1 MHNPARKRR
10 ATRPVPLAVL
20 GLMFGILGMMYQV
33 DTVYYAHG
41 LEESYLLW
49 VIGFAIVAWATWG
62 QHAEPSM
69 RHDDSR

>member
-1 MHNPARKRR
+1 
-10 ATRPVPLAVL
+10 
-20 GLMFGILGMMYQV
+20 MFGILGMMYQV